1 MKRKIFA
8 VVCTLFILITLLVSS
23 VDAEVI
29 VRSCSK
35 IINKYFGKMV
45 RICEPDEISKE
56 MLLNRKGKYIVIEVC
71 IGKVLNKQKDGK
83 ILNTSHNSNYICYQ
97 RVKKAKVGDKIM
109 TVFVYADNKY
119 IDDYAIRI
127 DKIIKRK

>member
-1 MKRKIFA
+1 MKKKIFT
-8 VVCTLFILITLLVSS
+8 VICSLVMLMVLLVST

-35 IINKYFGKMV
+35 IINKYFGEMV
-45 RICEPDEISKE
+45 RICEPDEISEE

-83 ILNTSHNSNYICYQ
+83 ILNTSHSSDYICYQ
-97 RVKKAKVGDKIM
+97 RVKKAKVDDKIM
-109 TVFVYADNKY
+109 TVYVYADNRY
-119 IDDYAIRI
+119 TDDRVIRL